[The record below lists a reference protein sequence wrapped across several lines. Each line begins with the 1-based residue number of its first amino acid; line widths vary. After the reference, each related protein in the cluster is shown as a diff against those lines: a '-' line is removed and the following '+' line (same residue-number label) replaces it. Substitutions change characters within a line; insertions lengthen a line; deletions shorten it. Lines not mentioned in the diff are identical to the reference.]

1 MLYAGEVRNN
11 DTHMQTLMT
20 ALDELQL
27 RRNTLLV
34 FLSDHGEHLGER
46 RLWEHTPPGFAPV
59 LHVPLI
65 MSLPGTLPE
74 GARVRPAVQLV
85 DVLPTILELLGI
97 PTESLLLQGDSLVS
111 LVRGERPSFWA
122 NRVLWSDETMSY
134 ASKETTD
141 VWGSLFFRRWH
152 LLRSPRL
159 RRVEVFDFV
168 ADPQESL
175 PREPGLL
182 ARRANRGAVKLMHE
196 IKQANM
202 AIWRA
207 MIRNAV
213 ACQEAPGERHQ
224 DDQGHEQRRRPTCG
238 TQVSLSEFSG

>member
-11 DTHMQTLMT
+11 DAHLQTIMT

-46 RLWEHTPPGFAPV
+46 RLWEHTPPGFAQV

-65 MSLPGTLPE
+65 MSLPGVLPE
-74 GARVRPAVQLV
+74 SVRLRPAVQLV
-85 DVLPTILELLGI
+85 DVLPTILELLEI
-97 PTESLLLQGDSLVS
+97 PTEDLLLQGDSLLS
-111 LVRGERPSFWA
+111 LVRGERPAFWE

-134 ASKETTD
+134 LSKSSTD

-152 LLRSPRL
+152 LLRSRGL
-159 RRVEVFDFV
+159 RNVEVFDFM
-168 ADPQESL
+168 ADPQESR
-175 PREPGLL
+175 PRDPGWL
-182 ARRANRGAVKLMHE
+182 ARRANRSAVELMHE
-196 IKQANM
+196 LKQANL

-207 MIRNAV
+207 VIRDRAETIV
-213 ACQEAPGERHQ
+213 IDPRAQEELRALGYIE
-224 DDQGHEQRRRPTCG
+224 
-238 TQVSLSEFSG
+238 